1 MRNPESQNAVGLLD
15 VPESSRGCTAGEPSR
30 DLDRG
35 SSVSVTW
42 PELGVADPLPP
53 AGGLPWNCRKAQGLR
68 CPDEG
73 PQSERSEDAPEAA
86 AAACIVLTEA
96 QREELAYAATCQL
109 HDLSTCAEADEPEVQ
124 EARQHLYAALLLLEA
139 GRPA

>member
-1 MRNPESQNAVGLLD
+1 MRNPESENAVGLLG

-30 DLDRG
+30 DLGRG
-35 SSVSVTW
+35 SSVSVVW

-53 AGGLPWNCRKAQGLR
+53 ADGLPWNCRKAQGLR
-68 CPDEG
+68 CLDEG
-73 PQSERSEDAPEAA
+73 PRAERSEDAPEAA

-96 QREELAYAATCQL
+96 QREELAYAASCQL
-109 HDLSTCAEADEPEVQ
+109 HDLSRCEEVDTPDVQ
-124 EARQHLYAALLLLEA
+124 EAMCNLYAALRLLEA